1 MHEDDGEAEYF
12 CADSN
17 DRSWVVVPL
26 LLELEDDLAIRI
38 IKGNQ
43 RDD

>member
-1 MHEDDGEAEYF
+1 MHEDDGDAEDLY
-12 CADSN
+12 ADSN

-26 LLELEDDLAIRI
+26 LLELEDNLAIRV